1 MAWAESLFMY
11 IFSTVAAATTISN
24 CLIKHAFT
32 PSYFF
37 LKSQLEFALL
47 LVRSFV
53 FFSLIEKS
61 IVTNK
66 LIDFQWHEAQE
77 DEETEKRPFAA
88 VPVLSEH

>member
-1 MAWAESLFMY
+1 MY

-53 FFSLIEKS
+53 RFFSLIEKS

-77 DEETEKRPFAA
+77 DEDTEKWPFAA